1 MFKRTKHLLGVSM
14 LINLFVHKQ
23 NIENNIIFVDEPCYE
38 TNLTS
43 SNGKKCSGQSFL
55 FQLGARRKLLTRS
68 FVGGGCCRLLFQ
80 SRRLVISSP
89 TFLTKPSCRASLRKE
104 PYLIILIYHS
114 YLSMVLT
121 PSFITFSAIVEV
133 TLQTITSLIATLPWG
148 TVTCLK
154 ATLPS

>member
-23 NIENNIIFVDEPCYE
+23 NIENNIIFVDVPCYE
-38 TNLTS
+38 TNFAS

-68 FVGGGCCRLLFQ
+68 FVGGRCCRLLFQ

-104 PYLIILIYHS
+104 PYLIYHS